1 MLMVTGQIA
10 DVENRRLLTK
20 KLTSS
25 GNVEY
30 VRILRA
36 QQVID
41 QFGPGLPEEGIR
53 DDVEREAIRAKKQ
66 FSAMVLDEQNN
77 PALRVVTPYVATKD
91 FHGTD
96 CLSCHAVAPETVN
109 GAADI
114 LINMK
119 PEFDRLQARTMTML
133 AGQVVLQI
141 LLIFAVAYCI
151 KRLLRRPIDSIAES
165 LHALALGDRTVNV
178 KVDRKDE
185 IGHLLEAIRTMVT
198 SLRRVVSEVRT
209 GVDSVG
215 TASTQIAESNLN
227 LSGRTEEQASS
238 LQETAA
244 TMEQLTATVK
254 QSADHAKQVDRL
266 ANSASVAAAK
276 GGEVVGRVVATMLEI
291 ATASQKIGEII
302 NVIDGIAFQTN
313 ILALNAAVEAAR
325 AGEQG
330 RGFAV
335 VAAEVRMLAQRS
347 AQAAREIKSMI
358 DDSIKKVDA
367 GSRLV
372 NDAGTSMNEIVGQ
385 VRRVTDL
392 IAEIT
397 GAAQEQSSGI
407 GQINEAMMQM
417 DHVTQQNAALV
428 EESAAAAVSLKDQA
442 NKLADAVRVFKLSAA
457 EAR

>member
-165 LHALALGDRTVNV
+165 LHALALGDRTVDV

-185 IGHLLEAIRTMVT
+185 IGQLLEAIRTMVT
-198 SLRRVVSEVRT
+198 SPRRVVSESDWRRF
-209 GVDSVG
+209 GG
-215 TASTQIAESNLN
+215 HGQHANAESNLN
-227 LSGRTEEQASS
+227 LSERAEDRQAICNNGRHHEAIDSDGQAKRGSC
-238 LQETAA
+238 E
-244 TMEQLTATVK
+244 
-254 QSADHAKQVDRL
+254 
-266 ANSASVAAAK
+266 AS
-276 GGEVVGRVVATMLEI
+276 
-291 ATASQKIGEII
+291 
-302 NVIDGIAFQTN
+302 
-313 ILALNAAVEAAR
+313 
-325 AGEQG
+325 
-330 RGFAV
+330 
-335 VAAEVRMLAQRS
+335 
-347 AQAAREIKSMI
+347 
-358 DDSIKKVDA
+358 
-367 GSRLV
+367 
-372 NDAGTSMNEIVGQ
+372 
-385 VRRVTDL
+385 
-392 IAEIT
+392 
-397 GAAQEQSSGI
+397 
-407 GQINEAMMQM
+407 
-417 DHVTQQNAALV
+417 
-428 EESAAAAVSLKDQA
+428 
-442 NKLADAVRVFKLSAA
+442 
-457 EAR
+457 